1 MIKAEERYLLLQ
13 AGFTERQINTQMQ
26 KFYNLFRVAPMPQ
39 MQTRVT
45 TPEDVAKIK
54 SKWVGLTYGE
64 QSDCLVEA
72 DPCECLATPEA
83 EELMRSVEAK
93 LKEKNA

>member
-39 MQTRVT
+39 MQ
-45 TPEDVAKIK
+45 KN
-54 SKWVGLTYGE
+54 WVGLTDE
-64 QSDCLVEA
+64 EI
-72 DPCECLATPEA
+72 A
-83 EELMRSVEAK
+83 EGIINSWVIGQAFESAVWWAEAK
-93 LKEKNA
+93 LKEKNSD

>member
-39 MQTRVT
+39 MQ
-45 TPEDVAKIK
+45 KNWI
-54 SKWVGLTYGE
+54 GLT
-64 QSDCLVEA
+64 D
-72 DPCECLATPEA
+72 
-83 EELMRSVEAK
+83 EEVSIIRVVSGTNTIAIKMTEAK
-93 LKEKNA
+93 LKEKNND

>member
-1 MIKAEERYLLLQ
+1 MNLRDAVANLLKVK
-13 AGFTERQINTQMQ
+13 GRHNTEVAYQ
-26 KFYNLFRVAPMPQ
+26 KLVEAFDAP
-39 MQTRVT
+39 
-45 TPEDVAKIK
+45 EKE
-54 SKWVGLTYGE
+54 WVGLTYGE

-93 LKEKNA
+93 LKEKNSI

>member
-39 MQTRVT
+39 MQTRTT

-54 SKWVGLTYGE
+54 SKWVGLTKTERSELWWSTDMGGMPEHDYGKK
-64 QSDCLVEA
+64 VEA
-72 DPCECLATPEA
+72 L
-83 EELMRSVEAK
+83 
-93 LKEKNA
+93 LKEKNNG